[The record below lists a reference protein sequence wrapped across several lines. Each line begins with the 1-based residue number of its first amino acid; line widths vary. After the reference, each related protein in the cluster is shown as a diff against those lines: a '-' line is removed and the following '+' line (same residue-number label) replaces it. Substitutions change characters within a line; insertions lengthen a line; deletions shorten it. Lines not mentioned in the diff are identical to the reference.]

1 MGAAKVPTVKQ
12 IFRNA
17 ARSERPIDPVS
28 NSISPC
34 FGTTCEIDFSEKV
47 PYQGWSGEPFVKV
60 RTLATK
66 AVNARHRE
74 IHRRAFFVSTQ
85 SFAGFYRSVP
95 LQLPNPT
102 RSRFERRFPSL
113 ERNPQGCARTCEQS
127 VPNSLTLSFQE
138 PPELTQSSRSESE
151 RKRLRTARLGV
162 VLRPDLPQAPTGSE
176 KRCLDLVSATAFH
189 TILRLA
195 AL

>member
-1 MGAAKVPTVKQ
+1 VGLSYSTSQRRFLIRVAL
-12 IFRNA
+12 
-17 ARSERPIDPVS
+17 
-28 NSISPC
+28 
-34 FGTTCEIDFSEKV
+34 
-47 PYQGWSGEPFVKV
+47 GEPFVKV